1 MRNFSCVENVSY
13 VRIGCNG
20 NVKYYCS
27 SLICKLGIGSYVGV
41 CKGMWGWRRK
51 LLFLNKIPI
60 TRVDA

>member
-27 SLICKLGIGSYVGV
+27 SLICKLGIGSYVRV
-41 CKGMWGWRRK
+41 SKGIVGMAEEVVILK
-51 LLFLNKIPI
+51 
-60 TRVDA
+60 